1 MSIIFGVERLY
12 VTSRKDNEG
21 FLTLKGRVKDRITLI
36 NTKKIQSTEIEEMI
50 IKDSDQHVSKLSNDS
65 N

>member
-1 MSIIFGVERLY
+1 MSTIFGWSDYILY
-12 VTSRKDNEG
+12 VTSQKDNEG

-50 IKDSDQHVSKLSNDS
+50 IKDSDQHVSKL
-65 N
+65 

>member
-1 MSIIFGVERLY
+1 MSTIFGVERLY

-50 IKDSDQHVSKLSNDS
+50 IKDSDQHVPKLSNDS